1 MSCFLFPFSGS
12 CDVSCPFQLR
22 SQSKEGEAAGTR
34 SSGDSGPGTGYWLLS
49 LHMLGAGHDY
59 LLIDG
64 SVNWDLELGLIIT
77 LRSALEKLNINT
89 VCGG

>member
-1 MSCFLFPFSGS
+1 M
-12 CDVSCPFQLR
+12 SCPFQLR
-22 SQSKEGEAAGTR
+22 SQSEEGEGA
-34 SSGDSGPGTGYWLLS
+34 GPGPDTDYCP
-49 LHMLGAGHDY
+49 LHMRGAGHDY

-77 LRSALEKLNINT
+77 LRSALEKLNIYN

>member
-1 MSCFLFPFSGS
+1 M
-12 CDVSCPFQLR
+12 SCPFQLR
-22 SQSKEGEAAGTR
+22 SQSEEGEGA
-34 SSGDSGPGTGYWLLS
+34 GPGPDTDYCPCTCWA
-49 LHMLGAGHDY
+49 LGAGHDY